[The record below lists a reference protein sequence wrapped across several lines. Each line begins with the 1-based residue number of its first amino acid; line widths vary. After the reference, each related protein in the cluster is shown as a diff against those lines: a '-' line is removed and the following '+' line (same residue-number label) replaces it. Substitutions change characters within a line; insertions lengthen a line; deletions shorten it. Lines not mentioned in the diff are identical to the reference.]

1 MILMY
6 LYGDHFSV
14 RKIVS
19 FKILFREG
27 PILWSGGIKGVL
39 HEVFV
44 RVCVHAP
51 ALSVWCL
58 LVECYV
64 TLVFLDL
71 TSWNSEAQALI
82 NINTSSCG
90 SCDTSFVTLS
100 ELWNLS
106 LTHSPSDLPSERI
119 SCWNLELLRWR
130 LKTMDQH
137 WGKKSI
143 QYWRNW
149 HKEKVVI
156 NSLNTKHQCYMNY
169 TFKWAILYISD
180 DLNIYFVFLKI
191 LIK

>member
-1 MILMY
+1 MIPMY
-6 LYGDHFSV
+6 LYWDHFSV

-19 FKILFREG
+19 FEILFREG
-27 PILWSGGIKGVL
+27 LILWSEGIKGVL
-39 HEVFV
+39 YEVFV

-90 SCDTSFVTLS
+90 FMQHFICDCLNSGTYHWHTHL
-100 ELWNLS
+100 
-106 LTHSPSDLPSERI
+106 LTYL

-137 WGKKSI
+137 WGKKKKK
-143 QYWRNW
+143 QRYWRNW
-149 HKEKVVI
+149 HKEGVI
-156 NSLNTKHQCYMNY
+156 VNSVNTNHQCYVNY
-169 TFKWAILYISD
+169 IFKWNVLYISD

-191 LIK
+191 CYIN